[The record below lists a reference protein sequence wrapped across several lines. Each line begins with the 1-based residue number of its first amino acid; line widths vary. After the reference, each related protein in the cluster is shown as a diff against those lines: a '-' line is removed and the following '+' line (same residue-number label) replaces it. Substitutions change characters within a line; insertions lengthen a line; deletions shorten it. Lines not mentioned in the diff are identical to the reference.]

1 VQTPN
6 DCGYYQ
12 WIDHE
17 ATKHKRTLLKDLRDT
32 VWQMKRDEVEHKQL
46 IDQENRKN
54 EEFTQVII
62 GLERER
68 DELNVK

>member
-1 VQTPN
+1 
-6 DCGYYQ
+6 
-12 WIDHE
+12 
-17 ATKHKRTLLKDLRDT
+17 
-32 VWQMKRDEVEHKQL
+32 MKRDEVEHKQL